1 MPILAIFLVLII
13 AVALIWVVQ
22 RFLQDPAKTIISIV
36 IGILVIVYLFR
47 ALNLHTVTI

>member
-47 ALNLHTVTI
+47 AFGLTDVRV